1 MDGLSG
7 RVISVNLRYTELDAG
22 DQCVLVPNSK
32 MLTDPIK
39 VSKPSTGG
47 AAG

>member
-1 MDGLSG
+1 MSAGSPAG
-7 RVISVNLRYTELDAG
+7 RYTELDAEKER
-22 DQCVLVPNSK
+22 VLVPNSK
-32 MLTDPIK
+32 MLTDPIR

>member
-1 MDGLSG
+1 MILLYRPFEVGD
-7 RVISVNLRYTELDAG
+7 RIDA
-22 DQCVLVPNSK
+22 DKERVLVPNSK

-39 VSKPSTGG
+39 LLKPSTGG